1 MAAKPYRVK
10 QVVKGDPHDEI
21 PEMVNEHG
29 QLEAA
34 RILGLSQATIS
45 RWLKK
50 NGYIAVTTWH
60 LAGEL
65 EAS

>member
-1 MAAKPYRVK
+1 MAANAYRIK
-10 QVVKGDPHDEI
+10 QVVKGDPHDAI
-21 PEMVNEHG
+21 PELVNEFG

-60 LAGEL
+60 LATEL